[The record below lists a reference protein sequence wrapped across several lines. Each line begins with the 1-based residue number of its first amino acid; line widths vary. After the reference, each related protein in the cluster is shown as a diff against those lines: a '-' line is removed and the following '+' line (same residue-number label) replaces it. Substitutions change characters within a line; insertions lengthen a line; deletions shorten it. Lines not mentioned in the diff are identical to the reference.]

1 MFRLSKRT
9 DYGLIALKH
18 LTLHTE
24 QACSAPEIA
33 RTYNIPSQLLAKVLQ
48 RLVRKGL
55 LQSHS
60 GPTGGYALARMPET
74 ISVIDV
80 IEALE
85 GPVML
90 TPCEV
95 GDDCEQLQLCSIR
108 DPLRGIKERV
118 IQVLIDTTI
127 HELAETELLEMNAEK
142 TGIRIL
148 KPMELGSRD

>member
-24 QACSAPEIA
+24 QAHSAPEIA
-33 RTYNIPSQLLAKVLQ
+33 RTYNIPAELLAKVLQ

-55 LQSHS
+55 LRSHA
-60 GPTGGYALARMPET
+60 GPTGGYVLARMPES
-74 ISVIDV
+74 IAVIEV

-85 GPVML
+85 GPLMM

-95 GDDCEQLQLCSIR
+95 ADDCEQLQLCSIR
-108 DPLRGIKERV
+108 DPLRGIKEK
-118 IQVLIDTTI
+118 IMQVLMETTI
-127 HELAETELLEMNAEK
+127 YELAETELLEMNAQN

-148 KPMELGSRD
+148 KPLDLGSRD

>member
-18 LTLHTE
+18 LTLHTQ
-24 QACSAPEIA
+24 QAHSAPEIA
-33 RTYNIPSQLLAKVLQ
+33 RTYNIPSELLAKVLQ
-48 RLVRKGL
+48 RLVRRGL

-60 GPTGGYALARMPET
+60 GPTGGYTLARMPES
-74 ISVIDV
+74 ISVIEV

-85 GPVML
+85 GPITM

-95 GDDCEQLQLCSIR
+95 DDDCEQFRLCSIR
-108 DPLRGIKERV
+108 DPLRGIKEKV
-118 IQVLIDTTI
+118 IQVLMETTI
-127 HELAETELLEMNAEK
+127 HELAETELLEMNADK

-148 KPMELGSRD
+148 KPLELGSRD

>member
-18 LTLHTE
+18 LALHDEHT
-24 QACSAPEIA
+24 CSAPELA
-33 RTYNIPSQLLAKVLQ
+33 RTYNIPSELLAKVLQ

-60 GPTGGYALARMPET
+60 GPTGGYALARLPLT
-74 ISVIDV
+74 ISVMDV

-85 GPVML
+85 GPITM

-95 GDDCEQLQLCSIR
+95 ADDCEQIQLCSIR
-108 DPLRGIKERV
+108 DPLRGIKEKV
-118 IQVLIDTTI
+118 TQVLIETTI
-127 HELAETELLEMNAEK
+127 HELAETELLEMSAERG
-142 TGIRIL
+142 GIRIP
-148 KPMELGSRD
+148 KPLELGSRD